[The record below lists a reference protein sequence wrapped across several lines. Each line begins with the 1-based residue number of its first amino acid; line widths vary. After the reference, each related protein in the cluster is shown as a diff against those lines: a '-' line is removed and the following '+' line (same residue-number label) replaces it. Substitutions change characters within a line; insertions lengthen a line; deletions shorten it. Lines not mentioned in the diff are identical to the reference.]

1 MALSFDYLNKVI
13 SVPQADLTF
22 VTGTFY
28 TMDTNWFKNQ
38 LLAEMGSENGIWAD
52 TMYVHNTEVG
62 PIAGTTFARTIQIIN
77 GWKVQFTPDSQ
88 WTVQLEGSN
97 NDIWSVGDGILV
109 QNQVQV
115 VPTNSAGLV
124 VTATGG
130 AGASAADVW
139 NYVGGSAVSKED
151 DLIKARKAA
160 ESAFAV
166 SA

>member
-1 MALSFDYLNKVI
+1 MAFTFDYLNKII

-22 VTGTFY
+22 VSGTFY

-52 TMYVHNTEVG
+52 DMYVHNTQVG
-62 PIAGTTFARTIQIIN
+62 PIAGTTFARTIQIVN

-115 VPTNSAGLV
+115 IPTNSGGLV
-124 VTATGG
+124 VGG
-130 AGASAADVW
+130 SGSGASAADVW
-139 NYVGGSAVSKED
+139 NYVGSSAVNKED